1 MDSIWKKEKR
11 QAKNHL
17 AEDSDERAGRDGS
30 YMGPGAGQSTGQ
42 VRMAKFCS
50 GLMSQTGQKG

>member
-1 MDSIWKKEKR
+1 MDSIWKEVKR

-30 YMGPGAGQSTGQ
+30 YVGQSTSQSTGQ
-42 VRMAKFCS
+42 VGVAKFCC
-50 GLMSQTGQKG
+50 GLMSQAG

>member
-17 AEDSDERAGRDGS
+17 AEDSDEKNGRVS
-30 YMGPGAGQSTGQ
+30 E
-42 VRMAKFCS
+42 
-50 GLMSQTGQKG
+50 